1 MEIKAIKTLI
11 NLTSIQKQQYN
22 KYIIS
27 GNTVTED
34 FVFTKKLRSIFL
46 KFHEEWI
53 FMEDI
58 RFEQTKELKAKPDV
72 SKIGFGTKFA
82 DYMFEMDFN
91 QEQGW
96 HDPRIVPYRD
106 ISVSPAN
113 TTLHYGQAIFEG
125 MKAFRT
131 VDDRIVVFRPLDH
144 INRLNRSAKILDIPQ
159 VNVDLVHQALRK
171 LIEIEKDWVPVG
183 KGRSLY
189 IRPFIFATDPYL
201 GVSVSATYKMMIILS
216 PVAAYYAHGFS
227 PVKIM
232 VEDKY
237 VRAVIGGL
245 GEAKTPANYA
255 ASLHAGLVAHEK
267 GYDQTLWLDG
277 VHRKYIEEVGSMNI
291 LFKIKGEIVTPALCG
306 SILAGITRKTVLAVA
321 KEWGVPTSERRIS
334 IDEVH
339 DAYKNG
345 DLEEVFGSGT
355 AAVISPVGELC
366 YKGEKM
372 VINDGK
378 IGPFAQ
384 KMFDHITGLQGG
396 EIPDTLGL
404 VEEVTKL

>member
-1 MEIKAIKTLI
+1 MAEIK
-11 NLTSIQKQQYN
+11 
-22 KYIIS
+22 
-27 GNTVTED
+27 
-34 FVFTKKLRSIFL
+34 FVKAAAL
-46 KFHEEWI
+46 KE
-53 FMEDI
+53 
-58 RFEQTKELKAKPDV
+58 KPDV
-72 SKIGFGTKFA
+72 SKIGFGTKFS
-82 DYMFEMDFN
+82 DYMFEMDYDP
-91 QEQGW
+91 EKGW
-96 HDPRIVPYRD
+96 HDPRIVPYCD
-106 ISVSPAN
+106 IAVSPAN

-125 MKAFRT
+125 MKAFRQK
-131 VDDRIVVFRPLDH
+131 DRIVVFRPMQH
-144 INRLNRSAKILDIPQ
+144 INRFNRSAKILDIPQ
-159 VNVDLVHQALRK
+159 FDPQLVHEGLFK
-171 LIEIEKDWVPVG
+171 LLEIEKDWVPEG

-216 PVAAYYAHGFS
+216 PVAAYYAAGFN

-237 VRAVIGGL
+237 VRAVVGGL

-277 VHRKYIEEVGSMNI
+277 VERKYVEEVGSMNI
-291 LFKIKGEIVTPALCG
+291 LFKIKGEIVTPELDG
-306 SILAGITRKTVLAVA
+306 SILDGITRKSVLAIAKAWGMPVA
-321 KEWGVPTSERRIS
+321 ERRVT
-334 IDEVH
+334 IDEIH
-339 DAYKNG
+339 AAYQNG

-384 KMFDHITGLQGG
+384 KMFDYITGLQSG
-396 EIPDTLGL
+396 EVEDTHDFI
-404 VEEVTKL
+404 EEVCKL

>member
-1 MEIKAIKTLI
+1 MA
-11 NLTSIQKQQYN
+11 Q
-22 KYIIS
+22 
-27 GNTVTED
+27 
-34 FVFTKKLRSIFL
+34 
-46 KFHEEWI
+46 
-53 FMEDI
+53 I
-58 RFEQTKELKAKPDV
+58 RFEKAATLKEKPDV
-72 SKIGFGTKFA
+72 SKIGFGTKFS
-82 DYMFEMDFN
+82 DYMFEMDYN
-91 QEQGW
+91 REQGW
-96 HDPRIVPYRD
+96 HDPRIVPYKD

-131 VDDRIVVFRPLDH
+131 ADNRIRIFRPMEHLK
-144 INRLNRSAKILDIPQ
+144 RLNRSAKLLDIPE
-159 VNVDLVHQALRK
+159 VDLEVTHKALLQ
-171 LIEIEKDWVPVG
+171 LIETEKEWVPEG

-201 GVSVSATYKMMIILS
+201 GVSVSDTYKFMIILS
-216 PVAAYYAHGFS
+216 PVAAYYAAGFN

-232 VEDKY
+232 VEDTY
-237 VRAVIGGL
+237 VRAVPGGL

-255 ASLHAGLVAHEK
+255 ASLHAGLIAHEK

-306 SILAGITRKTVLAVA
+306 SILSGITRKSVLAIA
-321 KEWGVPTSERRIS
+321 KEWGIPTSERRIT

-339 DAYKNG
+339 EAYKNG
-345 DLEEVFGSGT
+345 ELEEVFGSGT
-355 AAVISPVGELC
+355 AAVISPVGELY

-372 VINDGK
+372 IINDGK

-384 KMFDHITGLQGG
+384 KMFNHITSLQSG
-396 EIPDTLGL
+396 EIQDTMDFI
-404 VEEVTKL
+404 EEVCTIK

>member
-1 MEIKAIKTLI
+1 MAEIKFEKAETL
-11 NLTSIQKQQYN
+11 
-22 KYIIS
+22 
-27 GNTVTED
+27 
-34 FVFTKKLRSIFL
+34 
-46 KFHEEWI
+46 
-53 FMEDI
+53 
-58 RFEQTKELKAKPDV
+58 KEKPDV

-82 DYMFEMDFN
+82 DYMFEMN
-91 QEQGW
+91 YNPEKGW
-96 HDPRIVPYRD
+96 HDPKIVPYQD
-106 ISVSPAN
+106 ITVSPAN

-131 VDDRIVVFRPLDH
+131 HDNRIVIFRPLDH
-144 INRLNRSAKILDIPQ
+144 LNRLNRSAKILDIPE
-159 VNVDLVHQALRK
+159 VDVALVHKGLRK
-171 LIEIEKDWVPVG
+171 LIEIEKDWVPAQ
-183 KGRSLY
+183 KGTSLY
-189 IRPFIFATDPYL
+189 IRPFIFATDPFL
-201 GVSVSATYKMMIILS
+201 GVNVSATYKLLIILS

-232 VEDKY
+232 VEDQY
-237 VRAVIGGL
+237 VRAVPGGL

-277 VHRKYIEEVGSMNI
+277 IHRKYIEEVGSMNI

-306 SILAGITRKTVLAVA
+306 SILAGITRKTVLAIA
-321 KEWGVPTSERRIS
+321 KEWGVPTSERRIT

-339 DAYKNG
+339 EAYQKG
-345 DLEEVFGSGT
+345 ELEEVFGSGT

-372 VINDGK
+372 IINGGK

-384 KMFDHITGLQGG
+384 KMFDHITGLQSG
-396 EIPDTLGL
+396 EVEDTLGL
-404 VEEVTKL
+404 VEEVTRV